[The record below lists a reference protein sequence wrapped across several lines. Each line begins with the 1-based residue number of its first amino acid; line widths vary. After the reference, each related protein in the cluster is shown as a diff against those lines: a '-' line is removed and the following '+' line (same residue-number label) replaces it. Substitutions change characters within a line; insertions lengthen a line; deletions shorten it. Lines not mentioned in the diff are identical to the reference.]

1 MRLPRRPRR
10 YATFAEVLGTLTTMP
25 GETQSLPVAV
35 VIAAHNRVE
44 WVGQAVASALGQR
57 PHPPAEVIVVDDGS
71 TDDTAGAAERAGAI
85 VVRHE
90 TNRGAATARNSG
102 ATSTNQPWI
111 APLDSDD
118 RWLPHMLSTLWPL
131 RGEHGF
137 VAGASLAVNSDN
149 TPLSYGG
156 LMRDGPLVLDSPA
169 PLVYPENFIAAS
181 GVIIR
186 RETFLEAGTY
196 RTNLRSAEDFDLW
209 LRMLALRTGLC
220 VPTVV
225 TVYRVHEAQKSRGKA
240 ASRDAVLDIIA
251 DYRDSEW
258 FRDELVEQRR
268 AVMAWDELREAYRAR
283 SVAPALS
290 TGRWILSRPERCRAL
305 LGALRRR
312 RERRQRAQTWAARL
326 ALPDL
331 RA

>member
-1 MRLPRRPRR
+1 MR
-10 YATFAEVLGTLTTMP
+10 
-25 GETQSLPVAV
+25 
-35 VIAAHNRVE
+35 
-44 WVGQAVASALGQR
+44 
-57 PHPPAEVIVVDDGS
+57 
-71 TDDTAGAAERAGAI
+71 
-85 VVRHE
+85 
-90 TNRGAATARNSG
+90 
-102 ATSTNQPWI
+102 
-111 APLDSDD
+111 
-118 RWLPHMLSTLWPL
+118 
-131 RGEHGF
+131 EHGF
-137 VAGASLAVNSDN
+137 VAGASLAVNSEN
-149 TPLSYGG
+149 IPLSYGG
-156 LMRDGPLVLDSPA
+156 LMRDEPLVLDSPA

-186 RETFLEAGTY
+186 RETFLETGTY

-283 SVAPALS
+283 SVAPALT
-290 TGRWILSRPERCRAL
+290 TGRWILRRPERCRAL
-305 LGALRRR
+305 FGALRRR
-312 RERRQRAQTWAARL
+312 REGRRRAQTWAARL

-331 RA
+331 TA

>member
-1 MRLPRRPRR
+1 M
-10 YATFAEVLGTLTTMP
+10 
-25 GETQSLPVAV
+25 
-35 VIAAHNRVE
+35 IAAHNRAE
-44 WVGQAVASALGQR
+44 WVGQAVTSALGQR

-71 TDDTAGAAERAGAI
+71 TDDTAAAAERAGAI
-85 VVRHE
+85 VVRHDS
-90 TNRGAATARNSG
+90 NRGAATARNTG
-102 ATSTNQPWI
+102 ATSTSQPWI

-131 RGEHGF
+131 RAEHGF
-137 VAGASLAVNSDN
+137 VAGASLAVNGDN
-149 TPLSYGG
+149 VPLAYGG
-156 LMRDGPLVLDSPA
+156 LMRDEPLVLDSPA

-209 LRMLALRTGLC
+209 LRMLSLRTGVC

-240 ASRDAVLDIIA
+240 ASVTQCSTSSPTTRTPRGSV
-251 DYRDSEW
+251 
-258 FRDELVEQRR
+258 DELVAERR

-283 SVAPALS
+283 SIAPALT
-290 TGRWILSRPERCRAL
+290 TGRWILRRPERRRAL
-305 LGALRRR
+305 FGALRRR
-312 RERRQRAQTWAARL
+312 REGRRRAQTWAARL

-331 RA
+331 TA